1 MKVDINV
8 PESLNEITLYQYQKF
23 EKLIQNNEASHFVNQ
38 KTIEIFCDIE
48 LKDVAR
54 IKVADTDSLLVHLN
68 TLLQTKPKLTR
79 TFKLG
84 VYEFGF
90 IPKIED
96 ITSGEFIDLD
106 YYFKTGSIENLH
118 LLCSILYK
126 QYKIDE
132 WNNTIEEPYIYDIHI
147 RSEHF
152 LKEPISN
159 IYGIINYFYKFKEN
173 FINNYTG
180 IFTSPDD
187 DLDLEGLDQNEIN
200 EIKKEIEEDKKRSE
214 FSWQLLVFDL
224 TNGDLTKF
232 ESVCGL
238 SLIYVFN
245 TIAMKKAM
253 KL

>member
-84 VYEFGF
+84 IYEFGF

-96 ITSGEFIDLD
+96 ITSGEFIDLETYLGDTETLHKAMAVLFRPIKNKVKDLYIIED
-106 YYFKTGSIENLH
+106 YEAADKYSEVLKYMPLDIALGSMLFFWT
-118 LLCSILYK
+118 LLNDCGIALSHYIQNEVEQSEAAK
-126 QYKIDE
+126 QVLEK
-132 WNNTIEEPYIYDIHI
+132 NGV
-147 RSEHF
+147 
-152 LKEPISN
+152 
-159 IYGIINYFYKFKEN
+159 GINQF
-173 FINNYTG
+173 TQQLRG
-180 IFTSPDD
+180 IFSDS
-187 DLDLEGLDQNEIN
+187 I
-200 EIKKEIEEDKKRSE
+200 
-214 FSWQLLVFDL
+214 QLPNYPSQL
-224 TNGDLTKF
+224 
-232 ESVCGL
+232 
-238 SLIYVFN
+238 
-245 TIAMKKAM
+245 
-253 KL
+253 

>member
-96 ITSGEFIDLD
+96 ITSGEFIDLETYLGD
-106 YYFKTGSIENLH
+106 TETLH
-118 LLCSILYK
+118 KAMAVLFRPIKSKVKDLY
-126 QYKIDE
+126 I
-132 WNNTIEEPYIYDIHI
+132 IEEYEAADRYSEVLKYMPLDIALGSMLFFWTLLNDCGNALSHYI
-147 RSEHF
+147 
-152 LKEPISN
+152 
-159 IYGIINYFYKFKEN
+159 
-173 FINNYTG
+173 
-180 IFTSPDD
+180 
-187 DLDLEGLDQNEIN
+187 QNEVEQSEQAKQVLAKNGVGIN
-200 EIKKEIEEDKKRSE
+200 QFTQQLREI
-214 FSWQLLVFDL
+214 FSDSIQLP
-224 TNGDLTKF
+224 NYQ
-232 ESVCGL
+232 SQH
-238 SLIYVFN
+238 
-245 TIAMKKAM
+245 
-253 KL
+253 

>member
-23 EKLIQNNEASHFVNQ
+23 EKLIQKNEASHFVNQ

-96 ITSGEFIDLD
+96 ITSGEFIDLETYLGD
-106 YYFKTGSIENLH
+106 TETLH
-118 LLCSILYK
+118 KAMAVLFRPIKSKVKDLY
-126 QYKIDE
+126 I
-132 WNNTIEEPYIYDIHI
+132 IEEYEAADRYSEVLKYMPLDIALGSMLFFWTLLNDCGNALSHYIQNEVEQ
-147 RSEHF
+147 SEQAKQVLAKNGVGINQF
-152 LKEPISN
+152 TQQLK
-159 IYGIINYFYKFKEN
+159 
-173 FINNYTG
+173 G
-180 IFTSPDD
+180 IFSDS
-187 DLDLEGLDQNEIN
+187 I
-200 EIKKEIEEDKKRSE
+200 
-214 FSWQLLVFDL
+214 QLP
-224 TNGDLTKF
+224 NYQ
-232 ESVCGL
+232 SQH
-238 SLIYVFN
+238 
-245 TIAMKKAM
+245 
-253 KL
+253 